1 MLSGKAMSFI
11 NNPEAPLLNAGLP
24 ENELFVIKDQDLLK
38 VSPADFSGGYI
49 GIVSD
54 SILTQDLLD
63 VAGIAAG
70 FGVTAAFQAPCEL
83 FGHQVCMAR
92 TDKFSPELNQ
102 ELKKLSGKRD
112 AVHVRDFP
120 KLTAPGVILLDMDST
135 CIQCECIDEI
145 AKAWGVGAQISEIT
159 SQAMHGLLD
168 FKQSLRKRVG
178 LLKGAPAQILWD
190 LRDRLPIMPGFP
202 ELIHLLQFHGWKTAI
217 ASGGFM
223 TFVNRLKEEFGLTL
237 VRANTFR
244 IVDGHLTGELEGD
257 IVDSSVKVTTMNEL
271 LDRYGIPPA
280 QSIAIGDGA
289 NDLPMINAAGIGFAI
304 HAKPIVREKAPAT
317 INNFGL
323 DAAACLLKGAELID
337 RIK

>member
-1 MLSGKAMSFI
+1 
-11 NNPEAPLLNAGLP
+11 
-24 ENELFVIKDQDLLK
+24 
-38 VSPADFSGGYI
+38 
-49 GIVSD
+49 
-54 SILTQDLLD
+54 
-63 VAGIAAG
+63 
-70 FGVTAAFQAPCEL
+70 
-83 FGHQVCMAR
+83 
-92 TDKFSPELNQ
+92 
-102 ELKKLSGKRD
+102 
-112 AVHVRDFP
+112 
-120 KLTAPGVILLDMDST
+120 
-135 CIQCECIDEI
+135 
-145 AKAWGVGAQISEIT
+145 
-159 SQAMHGLLD
+159 MHGLLD

-223 TFVNRLKEEFGLTL
+223 TFVNRLKEEFKLTL

-244 IVDGHLTGELEGD
+244 IVDNHLTGELEGD
-257 IVDSSVKVTTMNEL
+257 IVDSSVKVETLNEL
-271 LDRYGIPPA
+271 LEKYGIPAA

-337 RIK
+337 RIA

>member
-1 MLSGKAMSFI
+1 MSFL
-11 NNPEAPLLNAGLP
+11 NTPDAPLLGAGIPDNALFAINGQETVQADP
-24 ENELFVIKDQDLLK
+24 EHFK
-38 VSPADFSGGYI
+38 GGYI

-54 SILTQDLLD
+54 GVLAGDLLK
-63 VAGIAAG
+63 VAKIASG
-70 FGVTAAFQAPCEL
+70 YGVTMAFQAPCEL
-83 FGHQVCMAR
+83 FGHQVCMAK
-92 TDKFSPELNQ
+92 TDSFSAELNQ
-102 ELKKLSGKRD
+102 ELKKLPGKID
-112 AVHVRDFP
+112 AVHVRSFP
-120 KLTAPGVILLDMDST
+120 KLSAPGVILLDMDST

-145 AKAWGVGAQISEIT
+145 AKAWGVGEQIAEIT

-190 LRDRLPIMPGFP
+190 LRDRLPIMPGFS

-223 TFVNRLKEEFGLTL
+223 TFVNRLKEEFKLTM

-244 IVDGHLTGELEGD
+244 IVDDHLTGELEGD
-257 IVDSSVKVTTMNEL
+257 IVDSSVKVTTLNEL
-271 LDRYGIPPA
+271 LEKFGIPAA

-289 NDLPMINAAGIGFAI
+289 NDLPMINAAGLGFAI

-323 DAAACLLKGAELID
+323 DAAACLLKGAELVN
-337 RIK
+337 RIQ